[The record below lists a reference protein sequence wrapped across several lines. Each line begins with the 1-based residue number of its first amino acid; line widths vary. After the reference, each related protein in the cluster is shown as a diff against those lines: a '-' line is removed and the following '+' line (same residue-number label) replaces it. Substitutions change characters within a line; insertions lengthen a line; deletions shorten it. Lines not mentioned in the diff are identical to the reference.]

1 MNEPTQTISFRLP
14 SALVKQLAERGA
26 TQNLSLGECA
36 RRIVL
41 DALSDSANEQTREDL
56 AEIREGLERV
66 REDLATATAA
76 LLVSAGKAEQA
87 EAEAWVKQALFH

>member
-14 SALVKQLAERGA
+14 SALVKQLTERGA

-76 LLVSAGKAEQA
+76 LLVNAGKAEQA

>member
-26 TQNLSLGECA
+26 TQNFSLGECA

-41 DALSDSANEQTREDL
+41 DALSDSTNEQTREDL
-56 AEIREGLERV
+56 AELREGLERL

-76 LLVSAGKAEQA
+76 LLVNAGKVDQT
-87 EAEAWVKQALFH
+87 EAEAWARQSLFK